1 MNECFASLSEW
12 RELLNND
19 FNRGYLLGV
28 GVVLTVIL
36 LILLLKIIFALLLRT
51 RRCREITVR
60 AADGDM
66 LVSYAAIEDT
76 LRHAMTRYP
85 AFKLHE
91 VKLSRRGKS
100 YYFLELY
107 CHFDTAAET
116 AFPQQAV
123 EAKRLIFETLA
134 KTFGIESVR
143 RVKIRLEGIGIGKE
157 PEVEDDSIAEVP
169 PVNPGF

>member
-36 LILLLKIIFALLLRT
+36 LILFLKIIFALLLRT

-60 AADGDM
+60 ASDGDTM
-66 LVSYAAIEDT
+66 VSYAAIEDT

-91 VKLSRRGKS
+91 VKLFRRGKS

-107 CHFDTAAET
+107 CHFDTAAGM
-116 AFPQQAV
+116 AFPQQSV

-143 RVKIRLEGIGIGKE
+143 QVKIRLEGVGIGKE
-157 PEVEDDSIAEVP
+157 PEVEDDAIAEVP

>member
-1 MNECFASLSEW
+1 MNECFASLPEW

-28 GVVLTVIL
+28 GVVLSVIL
-36 LILLLKIIFALLLRT
+36 LILFLKIVLALLLRT

-60 AADGDM
+60 AADGDT

-85 AFKLHE
+85 AFSLHE
-91 VKLSRRGKS
+91 VKLFRRGKA

-107 CHFDTAAET
+107 CHFDTTAGP
-116 AFPQQAV
+116 AFPQQSA
-123 EAKRLIFETLA
+123 EARKLIFETLA

-143 RVKIRLEGIGIGKE
+143 QVKIRLEGVGISKDADR
-157 PEVEDDSIAEVP
+157 EDDAVAEIP
-169 PVNPGF
+169 PINPGF